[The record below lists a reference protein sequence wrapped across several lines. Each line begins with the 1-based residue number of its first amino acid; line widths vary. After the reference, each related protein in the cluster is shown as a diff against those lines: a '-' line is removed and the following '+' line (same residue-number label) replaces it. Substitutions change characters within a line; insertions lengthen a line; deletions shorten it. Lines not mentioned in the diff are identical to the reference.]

1 MFQNQRQTIE
11 GIIQKYTSH
20 NNSPQIRE
28 RWLTKI
34 QKWNVPAA
42 DWNANSN
49 VRMIIKIGLGSQL
62 FKNLKQSK

>member
-1 MFQNQRQTIE
+1 MFQHQRQTI
-11 GIIQKYTSH
+11 IKKYTLL
-20 NNSPQIRE
+20 NISPQIRE

-49 VRMIIKIGLGSQL
+49 ARMILMIGLGSQL